1 MKQTAITAV
10 IDRFEGEN
18 AVLLVG
24 QDERQVVFPVDAL
37 PEGLNEGDYL
47 RMNICYDAEATRL
60 AMEESKRL
68 LKSMRGRRS

>member
-1 MKQTAITAV
+1 MKQTEMTAV

-24 QDERQVVFPVDAL
+24 DDERQVVFPAAAL

-47 RMNICYDAEATRL
+47 RMSIC
-60 AMEESKRL
+60 
-68 LKSMRGRRS
+68 